1 MTATPRLTIGL
12 PVYNGAE
19 SLGGALEAL
28 LGQTYED
35 FELIISDNAS
45 TDATGDICRFYEK
58 LDPRVHYYRQPVNR
72 GSAANHN
79 FVVDQANGE
88 LFKFASHD
96 DLYARDYLQRCVDAL
111 DEHPEVVLAHSWTAM
126 IDASGAVTS
135 ALTYP
140 LLSASPSAPERL
152 RSMLFGRGG
161 DDFYGVVRART
172 VRRALRQ
179 GSYHHADHT
188 MVSGIALYGAFYQVP
203 DWLYFRR
210 EHPQL
215 AARIWQPEP
224 VGDSWPARDWPTGR
238 TRCANM
244 DPRRANRVLHPTA
257 RLYAEYF
264 WGYIA
269 AIRRAPLSA
278 SDRLACYRYLA
289 KWAATKA
296 HLGRAPRGDQPVYP
310 APSPISVDQLVAGRE
325 RVLS

>member
-1 MTATPRLTIGL
+1 MIVTPRLTIGL
-12 PVYNGAE
+12 PVYNGADQ
-19 SLGGALEAL
+19 LGGALEAL

-45 TDATGDICRFYEK
+45 TDSTGDICRFYEN
-58 LDPRVHYYRQPVNR
+58 LDPRVRYFRQPVNL

-79 FVVDQANGE
+79 FVVEQANGE

-96 DLYARDYLQRCVDAL
+96 DLYARDYLRRCVDAL

-126 IDASGAVTS
+126 IDESGAVTS

-140 LLSASPSAPERL
+140 LLSSSPSAPERL

-161 DDFYGVVRART
+161 DDFYGVIRAKT
-172 VRRALRQ
+172 VGRALRQ
-179 GSYHHADHT
+179 GSYHHSDHT
-188 MVSGIALYGAFYQVP
+188 LVSGISLYGAFYQVP

-215 AARIWQPEP
+215 AAQSP
-224 VGDSWPARDWPTGR
+224 VAEGVVDSWPARDWPTGR

-244 DPRRANRVLHPTA
+244 DPRRANRFLHPTV

-264 WGYIA
+264 LGYVA

-278 SDRLACYRYLA
+278 ADRLACYRCLTQ
-289 KWAATKA
+289 WAAAKA
-296 HLGRAPRGDQPVYP
+296 HLGRPPLGDQPVYP
-310 APSPISVDQLVAGRE
+310 APSPILVDQLVAGRE
-325 RVLS
+325 TALS